1 MMKALILF
9 GMLGACTQSGNQY
22 LDDDLWDSDIVPAS
36 DGIYVSLPHA
46 ESLVRVKDD
55 ASWGEVDLD
64 GANPN
69 RIIPSPDG
77 SSILVF
83 ADWEECSDDDAELV
97 YKSDCPEALVKHSE
111 LAIIEDGVRTQVLS
125 IPSHLNTVEF
135 SSDGSIAVA
144 YLDYSM
150 GGEISVDGVADLG
163 EVAFIRLADG
173 VKSSVS
179 VGFSPSRVLFGPNN
193 TAVVMSRSQVVA
205 VDLST
210 FEKVLEAP
218 LSLDAD
224 QQIDPSG
231 AELAYDAESGN
242 TTLLLTVNDST
253 DLYML
258 DLANE
263 FWNIGDLG
271 AVPSAIGVDNS
282 SSKSVFVFGSS
293 SKAVILDHGSL
304 STLNSSSL
312 DTISL
317 EEPSNSTLLGE
328 GFALL
333 YHSSNDY
340 VHDVYRLDLNT
351 QELTEYVVANP
362 LSSLSLTPSGAHA
375 VGIMRP
381 EYAYSSGVDAYQDS
395 RWGIAILDTTT
406 NDAVS
411 LVAESQPIAL
421 QMIENDSGSFAL
433 ILMEGLDYLLQVDL
447 NAPSSSNK
455 VELPAAPLDLDTMP
469 DGRFVISHDVD
480 TGMISFLEPAT
491 LELNTIDG
499 FALEGI
505 LRDPILSR
513 RTEEE

>member
-1 MMKALILF
+1 MKKLLLL
-9 GMLGACTQSGNQY
+9 GMLGACTQSGYQY
-22 LDDDLWDSDIVPAS
+22 LDQPLWDSDIVPAS

-46 ESLVRVKDD
+46 ESLVLVKDD
-55 ASWGEVDLD
+55 ATWEEVDLD
-64 GANPN
+64 GARPT
-69 RIIPSPDG
+69 RVIPSPDG
-77 SSILVF
+77 TSVLVF
-83 ADWEECSDDDAELV
+83 ADWEECPDDNIELI
-97 YKSDCPEALVKHSE
+97 YKQDCPEALVKHSE
-111 LAIIEDGVRTQVLS
+111 LAIVENGIRTQVLS

-135 SSDGSIAVA
+135 SSDGAIAVA

-224 QQIDPSG
+224 QQVDPSG
-231 AELAYDAESGN
+231 AELAYDEESGG
-242 TTLLLTVNDST
+242 TTLLLTVSGST

-258 DLANE
+258 DLENE

-271 AVPSAIGVDNS
+271 AIPSSIGVDNS

-312 DTISL
+312 DTINL
-317 EEPSNSTLLGE
+317 EEPSNKTILGQ

-333 YHSSNDY
+333 YHDSNDY
-340 VHDVYRLDLNT
+340 VHDVYRLDLST

-362 LSSLSLTPSGAHA
+362 VSSLSLTPSGAHA

-381 EYAYSSGVDAYQDS
+381 EYTYGTGVDAYQDS

-411 LVAESQPIAL
+411 LVAESAPIAL
-421 QMIENDSGSFAL
+421 QMIENDQGSFAL
-433 ILMEGLDYLLQVDL
+433 VLMEGLDYLLQVDL
-447 NAPSSSNK
+447 NAPSTSSK

-469 DGRFVISHDVD
+469 DGRFVISHDVE
-480 TGMISFLEPAT
+480 TGMVSFLEPAT
-491 LELNTIDG
+491 LALNTIDG
-499 FALEGI
+499 FALEGL
-505 LRDPILSR
+505 LREPTLSR